1 MKRSY
6 VLSVLFFS
14 LLITNC
20 GTSKSAVKVDPYI
33 GAWSLLI
40 EGTPQGNVSAIM
52 MITKNNEG
60 VYSGRVN
67 SDVGEFDL
75 YDVKIMDNKLS
86 AGFMVQGAEFDI
98 IGNFDDV
105 LFKGYVSGMGED
117 YPANGNRVPE

>member
-6 VLSVLFFS
+6 VLFVLFFS

-117 YPANGNRVPE
+117 YPANGNRVPD

>member
-6 VLSVLFFS
+6 VLFVLFFS

-52 MITKNNEG
+52 MITKNNVG

>member
-1 MKRSY
+1 M
-6 VLSVLFFS
+6 
-14 LLITNC
+14 TNC

>member
-6 VLSVLFFS
+6 VLFVLFSS

-52 MITKNNEG
+52 MITKNNVG

-117 YPANGNRVPE
+117 YPANGNRVPD

>member
-6 VLSVLFFS
+6 VLFVLFSS

>member
-6 VLSVLFFS
+6 VLFVLFFS

>member
-6 VLSVLFFS
+6 VLFVLFSS

-98 IGNFDDV
+98 TGNFDDV

>member
-6 VLSVLFFS
+6 VLFVLFFS
-14 LLITNC
+14 LLMTNC

-98 IGNFDDV
+98 TGNFDDV

-117 YPANGNRVPE
+117 YSANGNRVPN

>member
-98 IGNFDDV
+98 TGNFDDV

-117 YPANGNRVPE
+117 YSANGNRVPD

>member
-6 VLSVLFFS
+6 VLFVLFSS

-52 MITKNNEG
+52 MITKNNVG